1 MEDFQTYAP
10 EEIILSNLDEVFS
23 RSLRNRE
30 QELAHLKELA
40 VEIAA
45 GFADNASFPESL
57 AEHRL
62 PLPSLPSG
70 EGFTALPRELLLSE
84 STRQRILLCSELR
97 ALLPAPK
104 SLLQEFFFPASEESN
119 PSSFHRIS
127 SQRNNYT
134 DIAYDRFSGFLH
146 APRASYAN
154 GFSSV
159 CEEVYNGF
167 SEYCILPI
175 ENSVEGRLN
184 SFSNLIE
191 QYSLK
196 ITATCEINTGDGRTT
211 KFALL
216 RKSLGVLQSL
226 ASLPQYFEFSC
237 ELSDYPRAEDV
248 LVAARY
254 AGLTP
259 IRAELR
265 AKNDNGDAQGLHAV
279 LGIENGDLP
288 AFLLYLFMELPNANP
303 IGLYHNIPLRLT

>member
-10 EEIILSNLDEVFS
+10 EEIILANLDEILS
-23 RSLRNRE
+23 RSLRIRE
-30 QELAHLKELA
+30 QELAHLRELA

-45 GFADNASFPESL
+45 GFSDNGSFPEAL

-62 PLPSLPSG
+62 PLPSPPVD
-70 EGFTALPRELLLSE
+70 EETEKFPNALLLSE
-84 STRQRILLCSELR
+84 STRQRILLCTELR
-97 ALLPAPK
+97 ALLPAPQA
-104 SLLQEFFFPASEESN
+104 LLQEFFFPATEE
-119 PSSFHRIS
+119 PSPTSFHRIS
-127 SQRNNYT
+127 YQRNNYT
-134 DIAYDRFSGFLH
+134 DLAYDRFSGFLH

-159 CEEVYNGF
+159 CEEVYNGL

-175 ENSVEGRLN
+175 ENSSEGPLN

-196 ITATCEINTGDGRTT
+196 ITATCEINTGENRITR
-211 KFALL
+211 FALL
-216 RKSLGVLQSL
+216 RKSLGVLHSL

-248 LVAARY
+248 LAAARHT
-254 AGLTP
+254 GLTP

-265 AKNDNGDAQGLHAV
+265 TRNANDSSQSLHAV
-279 LGIENGDLP
+279 LSIEKGDLTS
-288 AFLLYLFMELPNANP
+288 FLLYLFMELPNANP
-303 IGLYHNIPLRLT
+303 IGLYHNIPLRLS